1 MYKSASSEFCTGLKA
16 RWTPMFNNGRLD
28 NVCQGEDH
36 HRIHPNVIV
45 EFQCLLGIF
54 RLIEVL
60 HFSTTGEWERNK
72 GAGEQR

>member
-1 MYKSASSEFCTGLKA
+1 
-16 RWTPMFNNGRLD
+16 MFNNGRLD

-72 GAGEQR
+72 GAGEQRRAIANDTFGSVAEFAGVR